1 MGTGDMIATMMAWLN
16 TPKSGGGTG
25 FIYSNREMLVGKL
38 DQFLCL
44 LNIGYKDYLDYFQN
58 L

>member
-44 LNIGYKDYLDYFQN
+44 LNSGYKDLLIDYF
-58 L
+58 